1 MKNKKVVVRNEFL
14 ENKETGACY
23 KLIIK
28 KQNNITNID
37 VKGIT
42 EEIDFTFSFKDRNEL
57 IRIASAI
64 MIEIVKLDKKVT
76 TAINYLQ

>member
-1 MKNKKVVVRNEFL
+1 MKNKKVVVINEFL